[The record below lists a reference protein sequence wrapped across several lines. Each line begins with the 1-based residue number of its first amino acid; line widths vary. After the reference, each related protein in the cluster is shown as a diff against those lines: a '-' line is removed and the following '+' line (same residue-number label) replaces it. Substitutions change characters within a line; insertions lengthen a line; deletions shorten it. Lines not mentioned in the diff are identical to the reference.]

1 MADPIRVLLVDDDPL
16 VRAGLTMIL
25 GGAADIT
32 VVGEASD
39 GAEGVAAAASTTP
52 DVVLMDVR
60 MPRMDGLE
68 ATRRILA
75 AHTSSGRLTPT
86 RVVVLTTFDTDDLI
100 VEALRVG
107 AAGFLLKDTPPARLV
122 ESVRLAAAGEPILSP
137 SVTVQ
142 LISRVARPS
151 SDRASRARSQLAG
164 LTPRE
169 LDVALAVGQGMSNA
183 DIADE
188 LDMGLPTVKTHVTRL
203 LAKLHADNRVQI
215 ALLVHDATDG
225 TGRLP

>member
-1 MADPIRVLLVDDDPL
+1 MSDPIRVLLVDDDPL

-32 VVGEASD
+32 VVGEAAD
-39 GAEGVAAAASTTP
+39 GAEGVAAAASMSP

-75 AHTSSGRLTPT
+75 AQSSSARLAPT

-122 ESVRLAAAGEPILSP
+122 ESVRLAASGEPILSP
-137 SVTVQ
+137 SVTAQ
-142 LISRVARPS
+142 LITRVARPS
-151 SDRASRARSQLAG
+151 SDRSTRARAQLAE

-169 LDVALAVGQGMSNA
+169 LDVAMAVGQGMSNA

-203 LAKLHADNRVQI
+203 LAKLHAENRVQI